1 MGPFTKDVR
10 PNDGFSDP
18 PSPPCPALSELVT
31 PPLPP
36 GVMSIWPLC
45 YETLSLIHR
54 ILGKNKITEVV
65 CLRAG
70 KMFVQV
76 NIILSIMRRDN
87 GYFATNQS
95 KVNIS
100 VLRKTFIISSIRLSQ
115 FVKQAA
121 VVYVRMSC
129 ML

>member
-1 MGPFTKDVR
+1 
-10 PNDGFSDP
+10 
-18 PSPPCPALSELVT
+18 
-31 PPLPP
+31 
-36 GVMSIWPLC
+36 
-45 YETLSLIHR
+45 
-54 ILGKNKITEVV
+54 
-65 CLRAG
+65 
-70 KMFVQV
+70 MFVQV